1 MRSGRASTTT
11 YVSAAARRTPTEARA
26 RAVRPDGVRCTGS
39 AGRRTDLDAFVVVEQ
54 LDGVGLLAGRVE
66 RAGENGAAQLP
77 GLGVQQPARMYLGVG
92 IVDRQHGPD
101 EAARQDRVDLI
112 EYLAV
117 DAYLVSRRG
126 PAPGLQQPADAL
138 FRVDE
143 GARIAETQRLGV
155 DRSELGGERQ
165 LGPQLAVERDH
176 VDGDAKSTGRDSDL
190 AFERGGRRGDP
201 LGAHPDRVAVREV
214 VPLPPE
220 SGPRPPV

>member
-1 MRSGRASTTT
+1 MRSGRASTTA

-77 GLGVQQPARMYLGVG
+77 GLGVQQPACVHLGVG

-101 EAARQDRVDLI
+101 QAGRQDRVDLV
-112 EYLAV
+112 EDLAV
-117 DAYLVSRRG
+117 DAYLVSRRDL
-126 PAPGLQQPADAL
+126 APGLQQPADPV
-138 FRVDE
+138 FRVDQ
-143 GARIAETQRLGV
+143 GAWVAETQRLGV
-155 DRSELGGERQ
+155 DWSKLAGERQ

-176 VDGDAKSTGRDSDL
+176 VDGG
-190 AFERGGRRGDP
+190 
-201 LGAHPDRVAVREV
+201 
-214 VPLPPE
+214 PE
-220 SGPRPPV
+220 PKIG